1 MSIRDIAADVDRWR
15 EEGEDV
21 VLATVVRT
29 WGSGPRGPGAK
40 MALTRDARI
49 TGSVSGGC
57 VESAV
62 VEQGREVLETGEPK
76 LLRFGVTDETAWD
89 VGLSCGGTIE
99 IFLERLT
106 DATYDAF
113 RSALRDE
120 RAIAKA
126 TVIQGEFLGQTV
138 VIGDSGA
145 DDLTKKARRTTGES
159 NPTPLGD
166 AIAEAAGRALEAGRS
181 GQVSVDEHEVFVD
194 VELPPPVLVM
204 VGGVH
209 VSVALTT
216 MADALGYRTIVV
228 DPRGVFGS
236 DERFPHAGQL
246 IRQWPDTALKELG
259 LNRSTAVTTLTHDP
273 KLDDPAL
280 EVALPSDAFYVGA
293 LGSKR
298 THEKRRKRL
307 LERGVSE
314 AELERLH
321 APIGLRIG
329 SRSPEEI
336 ALSVMAE
343 IVAAR
348 NGMLV

>member
-1 MSIRDIAADVDRWR
+1 
-15 EEGEDV
+15 
-21 VLATVVRT
+21 VLATGT
-29 WGSGPRGPGAK
+29 
-40 MALTRDARI
+40 
-49 TGSVSGGC
+49 
-57 VESAV
+57 
-62 VEQGREVLETGEPK
+62 PK

-99 IFLERLT
+99 ILVEKLT
-106 DATYDAF
+106 DATYA
-113 RSALRDE
+113 ALRGALGDE

-126 TVIQGEFLGQTV
+126 TVIRGESMGQTLV
-138 VIGDSGA
+138 VHD
-145 DDLTKKARRTTGES
+145 GEK
-159 NPTPLGD
+159 PVG
-166 AIAEAAGRALEAGRS
+166 AIAEAASRALESGRS
-181 GQVSVDEHEVFVD
+181 DAVSVGELEVFVD

-236 DERFPHAGQL
+236 EERFPHVGQL
-246 IRQWPDTALKELG
+246 IREWPDKALKLLG

-280 EVALPSDAFYVGA
+280 EVALPSTAFYVGA

-348 NGMLV
+348 NGVLA

>member
-15 EEGEDV
+15 EEGRDV

-40 MALTRDARI
+40 MALTGDARI

-57 VESAV
+57 VESTV
-62 VEQGREVLETGEPK
+62 VEEGRKVLATGTPK

-99 IFLERLT
+99 ILVEKLT
-106 DATYDAF
+106 DATYA
-113 RSALRDE
+113 ALRGALGDE

-126 TVIQGEFLGQTV
+126 TVIRGESMGQTLV
-138 VIGDSGA
+138 VHD
-145 DDLTKKARRTTGES
+145 GEK
-159 NPTPLGD
+159 PVG
-166 AIAEAAGRALEAGRS
+166 AIAEAASRALESGRS
-181 GQVSVDEHEVFVD
+181 DAVSVGELEVFVD

-216 MADALGYRTIVV
+216 MADALGYRTIAV

-236 DERFPHAGQL
+236 EERFPHVGQL
-246 IRQWPDTALKELG
+246 IREWPDKALKLLG

-280 EVALPSDAFYVGA
+280 EVALPSTAFYVGA

-348 NGMLV
+348 NGVLA